1 MNLVEEVYRV
11 SRAFPKEELY
21 GLTSQVRRAAI
32 SIPSSIAEGQSR
44 AGSREFLHYLS
55 MARGSLS
62 ELETQF
68 LIAERLKYLEKEHID
83 PLLAHA
89 TEVGRL
95 IHGLSASI
103 SRRTAD

>member
-1 MNLVEEVYRV
+1 MV
-11 SRAFPKEELY
+11 
-21 GLTSQVRRAAI
+21 
-32 SIPSSIAEGQSR
+32 
-44 AGSREFLHYLS
+44 
-55 MARGSLS
+55 RGSLS
-62 ELETQF
+62 ELETQL
-68 LIAERLKYLEKEHID
+68 LIAERLRYLEKEFVD